1 MGVESAF
8 LPQAERGREPDFDKT
23 MGGLGSGRRL
33 GHEPRRLVERS
44 FALDIR
50 EVLPAGS
57 TPGRRGDLTLWA
69 ALILWPVRA
78 TYLVRDAGELV
89 VTLDWDCPFGGSFV
103 HLPVHVPARGSH
115 RSKHFRCPRP
125 DHPANA
131 PALATKLYWPVGD
144 PGGFAC
150 RRCHRLAYASQQ
162 TRSGEPRWMRR
173 VMSEAAQGTTE
184 RMPR

>member
-1 MGVESAF
+1 
-8 LPQAERGREPDFDKT
+8 

-33 GHEPRRLVERS
+33 GQEPRRLVERS

-78 TYLVRDAGELV
+78 SYLVREAGELV
-89 VTLDWDCPFGGSFV
+89 VTLDWDSPFGGGLV
-103 HLPVHVPARGSH
+103 HLPVHVPVRGSH
-115 RSKHFRCPRP
+115 RGRHFRCPRP

-131 PALATKLYWPVGD
+131 SALATKLYWPVGD
-144 PGGFAC
+144 RGGFAC

-162 TRSGEPRWMRR
+162 IRRGEPQWWRR
-173 VMSEAAQGTTE
+173 LRMEAESDAA
-184 RMPR
+184 RRSDD